1 MSEAKVES
9 KYIDKDPPMGTEQ
22 QLERKNNDYL
32 AYLKEK
38 LNFILATYGRR
49 LTDADGHV
57 NELIRT
63 AAEFAIRLS
72 QKVNGDEII
81 SAINASPE
89 QITIQSN
96 RINLVGMTFVNGAI
110 VSTYTRVYNHND
122 YSQADLD
129 KIAAYVNGAGT
140 LTDADWDKYDINED
154 GAIRMSDLIIIRNM
168 ILNSAD
174 ITKTV
179 VTTIDPSA
187 NGQAIKVEVTCT
199 GSYSASWTAV
209 FAGRRIEGGGINGTS
224 VTGTESLT
232 TLGTVYVRNSNNMAR
247 VVLDDSALSFRDAN
261 GTVTATYPNTG
272 ISGGSDIEVQSYSKS
287 VGTIAAGG
295 SGSID
300 FNIAK
305 TGYTPIGITGIW
317 GSGTT
322 GMIWNDWFLVNDSTA
337 RVWYKNSNGSS
348 VNLSSLSIKVL
359 YKKN

>member
-1 MSEAKVES
+1 
-9 KYIDKDPPMGTEQ
+9 
-22 QLERKNNDYL
+22 
-32 AYLKEK
+32 
-38 LNFILATYGRR
+38 
-49 LTDADGHV
+49 
-57 NELIRT
+57 
-63 AAEFAIRLS
+63 
-72 QKVNGDEII
+72 
-81 SAINASPE
+81 
-89 QITIQSN
+89 
-96 RINLVGMTFVNGAI
+96 
-110 VSTYTRVYNHND
+110 
-122 YSQADLD
+122 
-129 KIAAYVNGAGT
+129 
-140 LTDADWDKYDINED
+140 
-154 GAIRMSDLIIIRNM
+154 MSDLIIIRNM

-247 VVLDDSALSFRDAN
+247 AVLDDSGLSFRDAN
-261 GTVTATYPNTG
+261 GSVTATYPNTG